1 MKIESIGLTD
11 QDQSLSPAHNRD
23 KIKNGGVENKVTN
36 GLDQFMNDGTQ
47 SDSENSDEGFG
58 RDDEEEVNDAV
69 NSLEPGAAIRKMQLL
84 A

>member
-1 MKIESIGLTD
+1 
-11 QDQSLSPAHNRD
+11 
-23 KIKNGGVENKVTN
+23 
-36 GLDQFMNDGTQ
+36 MNDGTQ
-47 SDSENSDEGFG
+47 SNSENSDEGFG